1 MPYLYHMSSF
11 LCVLNMQI
19 LSTYLF
25 TFPVEVLSDKCPD
38 GWTSVKPLPRVASL
52 RQGDKKRLQCIK
64 QFTATE
70 KTSWYRAKAICV
82 SHKSHLLEIN
92 SQHKSE
98 EVRQHANSKYFQIPL
113 IQGYYEITLG

>member
-92 SQHKSE
+92 SHHESE

-113 IQGYYEITLG
+113 IT